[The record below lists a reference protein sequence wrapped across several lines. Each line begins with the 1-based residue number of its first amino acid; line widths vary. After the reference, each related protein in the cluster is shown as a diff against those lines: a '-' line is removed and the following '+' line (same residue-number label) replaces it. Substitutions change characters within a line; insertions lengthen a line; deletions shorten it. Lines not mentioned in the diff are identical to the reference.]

1 MSRYSLLAGAL
12 LLAAS
17 WPALAD
23 PSIGNNGSQ
32 TLGMGALSILAAP
45 VVSVGGASQGH
56 GESALGPVLAVTG
69 SAYVIAGIVQGT
81 GDVAELTLDSVQG
94 GAKLLVKASGS
105 AVKASGAAVGASVQ
119 VTATASGTLLVTS
132 GKVLAFIP
140 NKVGE
145 ALLEHSRIP
154 G

>member
-23 PSIGNNGSQ
+23 PSIGKNGSE
-32 TLGMGALSILAAP
+32 TIGMGAVSILAAP
-45 VVSVGGASQGH
+45 VMSVGGASQEH

-69 SAYVIAGIVQGT
+69 SAYIIAGVVQGV
-81 GDVAELTLDSVQG
+81 GDVAELTLNSAQG
-94 GAKLLVKASGS
+94 GAKLLVKISGS

-140 NKVGE
+140 NKAGE